1 MSHLNKRRVLDT
13 LESQL
18 LRGELLSPEQSQY
31 LGVALWRIAN
41 GEDANA
47 VLEVRLKKGQRQT
60 AAIARQRMSLIL
72 HWVAVAME
80 PDPTGCTSPLTVVQ
94 ACELAVDSI
103 VPIAKKTFPGVDDS
117 TYDVE
122 YLVRCWSEPLYQHM
136 RSIDRQFYDDDFP
149 Y

>member
-1 MSHLNKRRVLDT
+1 MSHLDKRRVLDA
-13 LESQL
+13 LSRQL
-18 LRGELLSPEQSQY
+18 LRGELLSPEQSEY

-47 VLEVRLKKGQRQT
+47 VLEVRPKKGQRQT
-60 AAIARQRMSLIL
+60 GAIARQRMSLIL
-72 HWVAVAME
+72 HWVAGAME
-80 PDPTGCTSPLTVVQ
+80 PGPTSCASPLTVEQ

-103 VPIAKKTFPGVDDS
+103 VPIAKKAFPGADDC

-122 YLVRCWSEPLYQHM
+122 YLVRCWSEPGYQHM